1 MAEIY
6 RVTAACHEEAN
17 AEEPCRTP
25 AEVENFLRHAP
36 ESDPRDYR
44 VAEQDEEIVG
54 FAQLSSLHGSPSGYV
69 EILVR
74 PDARRQGHG
83 RALLAAVREQG
94 GVRDRRVLI
103 GSHATEPGAR
113 FAAWAGAVDTRREIR
128 SLLRLPLL
136 DAQAFRPVPG
146 YRLISWIGATPE
158 SVLESYARAREAI
171 NDAPMASEEDL
182 AVWSPDRVREL
193 EAVLERRDRDIR
205 ATVALDDDSSV
216 VAFTELRVSRTR
228 NAIAGTEDTAVLAA
242 HRRRGLARW
251 VKLESLQQ
259 LRRDRPDVDLVT
271 TTNDETNEAMLALNR
286 TLGFEPVAVY
296 TSCVLDFA
304 PQ

>member
-1 MAEIY
+1 
-6 RVTAACHEEAN
+6 
-17 AEEPCRTP
+17 
-25 AEVENFLRHAP
+25 
-36 ESDPRDYR
+36 
-44 VAEQDEEIVG
+44 
-54 FAQLSSLHGSPSGYV
+54 
-69 EILVR
+69 
-74 PDARRQGHG
+74 
-83 RALLAAVREQG
+83 
-94 GVRDRRVLI
+94 
-103 GSHATEPGAR
+103 
-113 FAAWAGAVDTRREIR
+113 
-128 SLLRLPLL
+128 
-136 DAQAFRPVPG
+136 
-146 YRLISWIGATPE
+146 
-158 SVLESYARAREAI
+158 
-171 NDAPMASEEDL
+171 MASEEDL

-193 EAVLERRDRDIR
+193 EAALERRDRDIR
-205 ATVALDDDSSV
+205 ATVALDDDGSV